1 VTDHKNVELFSDAFN
16 KHVDDF
22 KNFCSECLQLR
33 STKSEID
40 FSTEFSKF
48 NERVKAKIE
57 DACVGA
63 LKEEIS

>member
-22 KNFCSECLQLR
+22 KNFCREYLQLK
-33 STKSEID
+33 TAKSEMD

-48 NERVKAKIE
+48 NEKVKVKIE
-57 DACVGA
+57 DACMGA
-63 LKEEIS
+63 LKEEI